1 MPKNISYLPFWFK
14 WNYEGFETKAS
25 WPELKQLFSFLQNLP
40 PGRIMWEYR
49 GEYDTF
55 GTPRVLENLPI
66 WTGHPTFEG
75 LLIESA
81 ISGYFHFINQAETTQ
96 TPTSAIAGLKY
107 PSFDFSHGV
116 THLQLFGAQYFLAYT
131 PTIKQLAAEYF
142 EKLAEIGSF
151 AIYRI
156 PNSDLVQ
163 VIPRFEL
170 RPKEKTWIDE
180 AINWYENLDFS
191 SYLVFYQNK
200 KELAELSH
208 LASKPYQTEGN
219 ITIKEITKDSLTFET
234 ENIDEPHLVK
244 ISYFPGWKVEG
255 AKGPYLISPAFMM
268 VIPTQ
273 KEVTLTFGYNF
284 WDRLGFTIS
293 IFALFWA
300 VFPAIRKLFR
310 FLLSLRQK
318 FLVPRD

>member
-1 MPKNISYLPFWFK
+1 
-14 WNYEGFETKAS
+14 
-25 WPELKQLFSFLQNLP
+25 
-40 PGRIMWEYR
+40 
-49 GEYDTF
+49 
-55 GTPRVLENLPI
+55 
-66 WTGHPTFEG
+66 
-75 LLIESA
+75 
-81 ISGYFHFINQAETTQ
+81 
-96 TPTSAIAGLKY
+96 
-107 PSFDFSHGV
+107 
-116 THLQLFGAQYFLAYT
+116 
-131 PTIKQLAAEYF
+131 
-142 EKLAEIGSF
+142 
-151 AIYRI
+151 
-156 PNSDLVQ
+156 
-163 VIPRFEL
+163 
-170 RPKEKTWIDE
+170 
-180 AINWYENLDFS
+180 
-191 SYLVFYQNK
+191 
-200 KELAELSH
+200 LAELSH

-244 ISYFPGWKVEG
+244 ISYFPGWKVKG